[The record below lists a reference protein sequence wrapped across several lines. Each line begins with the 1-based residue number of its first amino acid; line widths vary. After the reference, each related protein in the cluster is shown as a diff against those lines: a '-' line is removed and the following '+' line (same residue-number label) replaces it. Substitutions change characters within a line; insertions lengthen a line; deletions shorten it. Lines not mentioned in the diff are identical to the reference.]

1 MVKKE
6 GEDGWRREEGLEIRW
21 AARAESGNELRKW
34 FKNFQQF
41 CGTKYNS

>member
-21 AARAESGNELRKW
+21 AARAERVKGK
-34 FKNFQQF
+34 
-41 CGTKYNS
+41 

>member
-21 AARAESGNELRKW
+21 AARAESVN
-34 FKNFQQF
+34 
-41 CGTKYNS
+41 GTIIARHLLSSM